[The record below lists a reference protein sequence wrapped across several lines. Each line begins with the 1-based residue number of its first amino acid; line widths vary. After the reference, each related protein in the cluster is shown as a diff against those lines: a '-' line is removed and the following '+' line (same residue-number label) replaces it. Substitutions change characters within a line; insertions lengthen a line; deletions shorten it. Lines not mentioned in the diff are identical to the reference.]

1 MHVHLEPA
9 NFVARVLNDGE
20 TYGSPPEW
28 AAALRI
34 DVETK
39 SVKVMIAE
47 KAPSDEAL
55 EALFDKC
62 RSLGIETITF
72 GRSRP
77 GGVFQPGHE
86 IKVPEVPQ
94 EAAR

>member
-1 MHVHLEPA
+1 MYVHLEPA
-9 NFVARVLNDGE
+9 NFVARVLNDGD

-28 AAALRI
+28 AAALMI
-34 DVETK
+34 DIQAK

-47 KAPSDEAL
+47 EAPSDEAL

-77 GGVFQPGHE
+77 DGVFQPGHE
-86 IKVPEVPQ
+86 IEVPK